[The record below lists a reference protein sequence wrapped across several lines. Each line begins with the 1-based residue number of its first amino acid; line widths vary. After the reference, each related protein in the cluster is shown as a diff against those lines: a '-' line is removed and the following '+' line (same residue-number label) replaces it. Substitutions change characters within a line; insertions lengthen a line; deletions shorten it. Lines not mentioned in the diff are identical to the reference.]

1 MGKNRI
7 LERPTWILLPTNG
20 TKDQKIHYQ
29 IREYDKNTDI
39 IFGSDK
45 EDFSNEIHHMFVLW
59 RRWRPNRDSSFIV
72 SKHNNRENAPRRE
85 SGKDSEKLQ
94 EGNVSQIEKT
104 KRPSLGDPKTLKETS
119 KTNEIGNQNQWKRYQ
134 WMYDEVL
141 KKK

>member
-1 MGKNRI
+1 MG
-7 LERPTWILLPTNG
+7 
-20 TKDQKIHYQ
+20 QKQIHYQ
-29 IREYDKNTDI
+29 IREYDENTDI

-45 EDFSNEIHHMFVLW
+45 EDFANEIHHMFVLW
-59 RRWRPNRDSSFIV
+59 RGWRPETVASLWVNIKIV
-72 SKHNNRENAPRRE
+72 KMLHVERE

-104 KRPSLGDPKTLKETS
+104 KRPSLGDPKTLKERS

-134 WMYDEVL
+134 WIYDEVL